1 MTAWLGHPWRP
12 ALGRTRTR
20 DDPGHVR
27 DMLELVLFTSPGE
40 RVNRPDFGCGLAQLV
55 FAGNSPELAIS
66 VDLSV
71 RAAVQRWL
79 SDVLT
84 LEEIRVTSEDSTL
97 TVDLSYRLRSTG
109 ETGQATLTRTA
120 S

>member
-1 MTAWLGHPWRP
+1 MSWLGHPWRP
-12 ALGRTRTR
+12 ALGRTRLR
-20 DDPGHVR
+20 DDAGHVR

-55 FAGNSPELAIS
+55 FAGNSPELAMS
-66 VDLSV
+66 VELTV

-84 LEEIRVTSEDSTL
+84 LESLAVSSEDSTL
-97 TVDLSYRLRSTG
+97 SIDLTYRLRATG
-109 ETGQATLTRTA
+109 ETGQATLTRPA
-120 S
+120 P

>member
-1 MTAWLGHPWRP
+1 VTWLGYPWRP
-12 ALGRTRTR
+12 ALGQTRLR

-55 FAGNSPELAIS
+55 FDGNSPELAMS
-66 VDLSV
+66 VDLAV
-71 RAAVQRWL
+71 RGAVQRWL

-84 LEEIRVTSEDSTL
+84 LEDLQVTSEDATL
-97 TVDLSYRLRSTG
+97 TVELSYRLRATG
-109 ETGQATLTRTA
+109 EPGRATLTRAA

>member
-1 MTAWLGHPWRP
+1 MGHPWRP
-12 ALGRTRTR
+12 SLGRTRLR

-27 DMLELVLFTSPGE
+27 DMLELVLFTAPGE

-55 FAGNSPELAIS
+55 FAGNSPELAMS
-66 VDLSV
+66 VDLTV

-84 LEEIRVTSEDSTL
+84 LEELVVTSEDSTL
-97 TVDLSYRLRSTG
+97 SIELTYRLRATG

-120 S
+120 A

>member
-1 MTAWLGHPWRP
+1 MTWLGHPWRP
-12 ALGRTRTR
+12 ALGRTRLR

-55 FAGNSPELAIS
+55 FVGNSPELAMS
-66 VDLSV
+66 VDLTV

-79 SDVLT
+79 SDVLM
-84 LEEIRVTSEDSTL
+84 LEELTVTAEDSRL
-97 TVDLSYRLRSTG
+97 IIDLGYRLRATG

-120 S
+120 A

>member
-1 MTAWLGHPWRP
+1 MTWLSHPWRP

-20 DDPGHVR
+20 DGAGHIR
-27 DMLELVLFTSPGE
+27 DMLEMVLFTSPGE

-55 FAGNSPELAIS
+55 FAGNAPELAMS
-66 VDLSV
+66 VDLTV

-79 SDVLT
+79 SEVLT
-84 LEEIRVTSEDSTL
+84 LEDLSIRAEDSTL
-97 TVDLSYRLRSTG
+97 MIELTYRLRATG
-109 ETGQATLTRTA
+109 ESGQATLTRTT

>member
-1 MTAWLGHPWRP
+1 MTWLGHPWRP
-12 ALGRTRTR
+12 ALGRTRLR

-55 FAGNSPELAIS
+55 FVGNSPELAMS
-66 VDLSV
+66 VDLTV

-79 SDVLT
+79 SDVLM
-84 LEEIRVTSEDSTL
+84 LEELTVTAEDSRL
-97 TVDLSYRLRSTG
+97 IIDLGYRLRSTG

-120 S
+120 A

>member
-1 MTAWLGHPWRP
+1 MTWLGHPWRP
-12 ALGRTRTR
+12 DLGRTRTR
-20 DDPGHVR
+20 DEAGHVR

-55 FAGNSPELAIS
+55 FAANSPELAIS
-66 VDLSV
+66 VELSV

-84 LEEIRVTSEDSTL
+84 LEELRVTSEDATL
-97 TVDLSYRLRSTG
+97 TVDLSYRLRATG
-109 ETGQATLTRTA
+109 ESGRATLTRA
-120 S
+120 AP